1 MVAKT
6 KKKEYEYI
14 RIISLDGS
22 GFFGETNPSAFRNGK
37 LNKDFFSGVLDDS
50 LDTKQLLRIYGRHRS
65 EIKYPCVTKD
75 GLCRAIVS
83 VSFNYTVGD
92 LTLAE
97 IRETLYREGFEIDG
111 VRYVRYKRSAG
122 ASRDGRCLFIA
133 EPLYEDMMKWSSL
146 DLSAENVSDQASWQ
160 AYTALTLSSVESY
173 ITLPKKAFLII
184 PDRTSVF
191 CEKSVCVKK
200 DSKEGLIATEEETE
214 IENVIWD
221 GEALLDVSEFE
232 RFGYKDKG
240 MMLLRNRFFKTCAFN
255 TNLQKWFKDNN
266 ITEIRQLAGY
276 TTARKIEDIKI
287 VVTESSVKYLK
298 FMPKGMKLGEAFKRW
313 LDAVYEGSLT
323 LVFGVVKTDKPPFY
337 MEGAMTYTNY
347 QLLNTIPIAREN
359 MQRFIDR
366 SFFELSRI
374 QNDSMFLRYQINYLS
389 STRIKDLETVDA
401 ENYRRKTVMDMLFKT
416 PDFEN
421 TEFYS
426 ALRGDVVKH
435 FKRRMKKG
443 RVLINGNYET
453 LLGNPYEFLVAT
465 IDKSYEPAKPLLLGD
480 GEVYTKRFDDG
491 EELLGARN
499 PHITMGNLFLAK
511 NKKCEEID
519 EYFNLTDDIVC
530 VNAIGSNL
538 QQRLNGCDYDSDTML
553 VTNDEILIDGVK
565 LCYEDLYV
573 PVCKVDPVG
582 KAEYSSSAVDLARLD
597 RAIAENEIGNIINLS
612 QFLNCLFWHRLKE
625 GEYLDNLK
633 PLYREI
639 CKLAVLSGMEID
651 KAKRLYD
658 VDKYSVLRKL
668 TRYRN
673 KFKEEHGDLPN
684 FYYFIIGNE
693 DKIHEDNT
701 ANLNT
706 PMAYI
711 YDSVEAYN
719 AISTRIK
726 RVSLL
731 SLFDL
736 DIIDKDTND
745 SHRKA
750 TIIDAVTKAHKQLK
764 LLKIKERDDEDT
776 KRITRVKRAEIFS
789 ECIETVAKNIKNDH
803 TLYLLL
809 NEIDKAKDRDVSGAK
824 SLLFACILYEE
835 NGRLFSKIKTPEDY
849 HCVDLVRYTGKKE
862 NMEKYFFEDVYG
874 YPHHV
879 IIDGHP
885 PVTKTI
891 KLMLSGDDHYF
902 VDENGT
908 PVPKKFLKI

>member
-1 MVAKT
+1 METK

-22 GFFGETNPSAFRNGK
+22 QFFVEKKPTAFKNGK

-50 LDTKQLLRIYGRHRS
+50 LDTFELFRVYKKHKA
-65 EIKYPCVTKD
+65 EMKYPCVTKD

-83 VSFNYTVGD
+83 ISFNYTSRD
-92 LTLAE
+92 MTLAE
-97 IRETLYREGFEIDG
+97 IREKLYREGFEIDG
-111 VRYVRYKRSAG
+111 IRYVRYKRSAG

-146 DLSAENVSDQASWQ
+146 DLSEENVSDQASWQ
-160 AYTALTLSSVESY
+160 AYIALTLSSIESV

-191 CEKSVCVKK
+191 HEKSVCVKK
-200 DSKEGLIATEEETE
+200 DSEEGLIATEEETE

-323 LVFGVVKTDKPPFY
+323 LAFGVVKTDKPPSY
-337 MEGAMTYTNY
+337 MKGAMTYTNY

-359 MQRFIDR
+359 MQKFIDR
-366 SFFELSRI
+366 SFFELARI
-374 QNDSMFLRYQINYLS
+374 QHDSMFLRYQINFLS
-389 STRIKDLETVDA
+389 DTKVKDLEMVNA
-401 ENYRRKTVMDMLFKT
+401 ENFRRKVVMDMLFKT

-421 TEFYS
+421 TNFYS
-426 ALRGDVVKH
+426 DLRSDVVKH
-435 FKRRMKKG
+435 FKKRMKKG

-465 IDKSYEPAKPLLLGD
+465 IDKSYEPTKPLLLGD

-499 PHITMGNLFLAK
+499 PHITMGNLFLAT
-511 NKKCEEID
+511 NRKCKEID
-519 EYFNLTDDIVC
+519 EYFNLTDDIIC

-553 VTNDEILIDGVK
+553 VTNDVMLIDGVK
-565 LCYEDLYV
+565 LCYDDLCV

-612 QFLNCLFWHRLKE
+612 QFLNCLFWHRLME
-625 GEYLDNLK
+625 GEYLDDLK
-633 PLYREI
+633 PFYREI

-668 TRYRN
+668 TKYRER
-673 KFKEEHGDLPN
+673 FKEEHGELPN
-684 FYYFIIGNE
+684 FYYFITGAY
-693 DKIHEDNT
+693 DKIDEDNT

-711 YDSVEAYN
+711 YDSVEAYSVV
-719 AISTRIK
+719 STRIK

-736 DIIDKDTND
+736 DVTDKDTND
-745 SHRKA
+745 SRSKARIVDVVAKTHR
-750 TIIDAVTKAHKQLK
+750 TLTR
-764 LLKIKERDDEDT
+764 LKINERDDEDA
-776 KRITRVKRAEIFS
+776 KRITRQKRADVFF
-789 ECIETVAKNIKNDH
+789 ECLDSVSGSIKNDH
-803 TLYLLL
+803 TLYLML
-809 NEIDKAKDRDVSGAK
+809 NAIDNATDKEVTQAK
-824 SLLFACILYEE
+824 SLLFACLLYEKS
-835 NGRLFSKIKTPEDY
+835 GRLLSKIKTPEDY
-849 HCVDLVRYTGKKE
+849 HCVDLRRFTGMKE
-862 NMEKYFFEDVYG
+862 DMEKYFFEDVYG

-879 IIDGHP
+879 IVDGHP

-891 KLMLSGDDHYF
+891 KLMLSGDDYYF
-902 VDENGT
+902 QDLNGT
-908 PVPKKFLKI
+908 PVPKKFLKR

>member
-1 MVAKT
+1 METK

-22 GFFGETNPSAFRNGK
+22 QFFVEKKPTAFKKGK

-50 LDTKQLLRIYGRHRS
+50 LDTFELFRVYKKHKA
-65 EIKYPCVTKD
+65 EMKYPCVTKD

-83 VSFNYTVGD
+83 ISFNYTSRD
-92 LTLAE
+92 MTLAE
-97 IRETLYREGFEIDG
+97 IREKLYREGFEIDG
-111 VRYVRYKRSAG
+111 IRYVRYKRSAG

-146 DLSAENVSDQASWQ
+146 DLSEENVSDQASWQ
-160 AYTALTLSSVESY
+160 AYIALTLSSIESV

-191 CEKSVCVKK
+191 HEKSVCVKK
-200 DSKEGLIATEEETE
+200 DSEEGLIATEEETE

-323 LVFGVVKTDKPPFY
+323 LAFGVVKTDKPPSY
-337 MEGAMTYTNY
+337 MKGAMTYTNY

-359 MQRFIDR
+359 MQKFIDR
-366 SFFELSRI
+366 SFFELARI
-374 QNDSMFLRYQINYLS
+374 QHDSMFLRYQINFLS
-389 STRIKDLETVDA
+389 DTKVKDLEMVNA
-401 ENYRRKTVMDMLFKT
+401 ENFRRKVVMDMLFKT

-421 TEFYS
+421 TNFYS
-426 ALRGDVVKH
+426 DLRSDVVKH
-435 FKRRMKKG
+435 FKKRMKKG

-465 IDKSYEPAKPLLLGD
+465 IDKSYEPTKPLLLGD

-499 PHITMGNLFLAK
+499 PHITMGNLFLAT
-511 NKKCEEID
+511 NRKCKEID
-519 EYFNLTDDIVC
+519 EYFNLTDDIIC

-553 VTNDEILIDGVK
+553 VTNDVMLIDGVK
-565 LCYEDLYV
+565 LCYDDLCV

-612 QFLNCLFWHRLKE
+612 QFLNCLFWHRLME
-625 GEYLDNLK
+625 GEYLDDLK
-633 PLYREI
+633 PFYREI

-668 TRYRN
+668 TKYRER
-673 KFKEEHGDLPN
+673 FKEEHGELPN
-684 FYYFIIGNE
+684 FYYFITGAY
-693 DKIHEDNT
+693 DKIDEDNT

-711 YDSVEAYN
+711 YDSVEAYSVV
-719 AISTRIK
+719 STRIK

-736 DIIDKDTND
+736 DVTDKDTND
-745 SHRKA
+745 SRSKARIVDVVAKTHR
-750 TIIDAVTKAHKQLK
+750 TLTR
-764 LLKIKERDDEDT
+764 LKINERDDEDA
-776 KRITRVKRAEIFS
+776 KRITRQKRADVFF
-789 ECIETVAKNIKNDH
+789 ECLDSVSGSIKNDH
-803 TLYLLL
+803 TLYLML
-809 NEIDKAKDRDVSGAK
+809 NAIDNATDKEVTQAK
-824 SLLFACILYEE
+824 SLLFACLLYEKS
-835 NGRLFSKIKTPEDY
+835 GRLLSKIKTPEDY
-849 HCVDLVRYTGKKE
+849 HCVDLRRFTGMKE
-862 NMEKYFFEDVYG
+862 DMEKYFFEDVYG

-879 IIDGHP
+879 IVDGHP

-891 KLMLSGDDHYF
+891 KLMLSGDDYYF
-902 VDENGT
+902 QDLNGT
-908 PVPKKFLKI
+908 PVPKKFLKR

>member
-1 MVAKT
+1 MAAK
-6 KKKEYEYI
+6 KKKEYEHL

-22 GFFGETNPSAFRNGK
+22 HLFGKKKPTAFKNGK
-37 LNKDFFSGVLDDS
+37 LNSDFFSGVLDES
-50 LDTKQLLRIYGRHRS
+50 LDTDKLREVYKKHEG
-65 EIKYPCVTKD
+65 EIGYPYLTQK
-75 GLCRAIVS
+75 LYCRAIVS
-83 VSFNYTVGD
+83 VSFNYTACD
-92 LTLAE
+92 MTLAE
-97 IRETLYREGFEIDG
+97 IRERLYREGFEIDG

-160 AYTALTLSSVESY
+160 AYIALTLSSIESV

-184 PDRTSVF
+184 PDKSSVF
-191 CEKSVCVKK
+191 REKSVCVKK
-200 DSKEGLIATEEETE
+200 DSEEGLIATEEETE

-255 TNLQKWFKDNN
+255 TNLQKWFKDKG

-276 TTARKIEDIKI
+276 TTARKIEDVKI

-298 FMPKGMKLGEAFKRW
+298 FMPKGMKLDEAFKRW

-323 LVFGVVKTDKPPFY
+323 SAFGVVKTDKPPSH

-359 MQRFIDR
+359 MERFIGR

-374 QNDSMFLRYQINYLS
+374 QSDSMFLRYQINFLS
-389 STRIKDLETVDA
+389 DTKVKDLERVNA
-401 ENYRRKTVMDMLFKT
+401 ENFRRKVVMDMLFKT

-426 ALRGDVVKH
+426 DLRGDVIKH
-435 FKRRMKKG
+435 FKKRMKQGK
-443 RVLINGNYET
+443 VMINGNYET

-465 IDKSYEPAKPLLLGD
+465 VDKSYAPTAPLLLGD
-480 GEVYTKRFDDG
+480 GEVYTTRFDDG
-491 EELLGARN
+491 EELLGGRN

-511 NKKCEEID
+511 NKKCGEID
-519 EYFNLTDDIVC
+519 EYFNLTDDIIC

-565 LCYEDLYV
+565 LCYEDLHV
-573 PVCKVDPVG
+573 PVCKVDPIG
-582 KAEYSSSAVDLARLD
+582 KAEYSSSATDLARLD

-612 QFLNCLFWHRLKE
+612 QFLNCLFWHNLME
-625 GEYLDNLK
+625 GVYLEELK
-633 PLYREI
+633 PLYLEI

-658 VDKYSVLRKL
+658 VDKYSVLCKL
-668 TRYRN
+668 QRYRR
-673 KFKEEHGDLPN
+673 KYKEEHGDLPN
-684 FYYFIIGNE
+684 FYYFITGAY
-693 DKIHEDNT
+693 DKIHEDNA

-711 YDSVEAYN
+711 YDSVESYKS
-719 AISTRIK
+719 ISTRKK
-726 RVSLL
+726 RVSLQ
-731 SLFDL
+731 SLFAL
-736 DIIDKDTND
+736 DINDKDTND
-745 SHRKA
+745 SRSKSR
-750 TIIDAVTKAHKQLK
+750 IIAAVTKAHRALTH
-764 LLKIKERDDEDT
+764 LKINERDDEDT
-776 KRITRVKRAEIFS
+776 KRITRQKRAEIFF
-789 ECIETVAKNIKNDH
+789 ECLSSVSKNIKNDH
-803 TLYLLL
+803 TIYLLL
-809 NEIDKAKDRDVSGAK
+809 NAIDKATDREITQVK
-824 SLLFACILYEE
+824 SLLLACLLYEIS
-835 NGRLFSKIKTPEDY
+835 GRLLSKVKTPEDY
-849 HCVDLVRYTGKKE
+849 HCSDLKMYSGTDE
-862 NMEKYFFEDVYG
+862 EMEKYLIENVYG
-874 YPHHV
+874 FPHQV
-879 IIDGHP
+879 IVDGYSP
-885 PVTKTI
+885 ITNPI
-891 KLMLSGDDHYF
+891 RIILCE
-902 VDENGT
+902 DEVYYRDFNYT
-908 PVPKKFLKI
+908 PVPKKFIKF

>member
-1 MVAKT
+1 MATK

-22 GFFGETNPSAFRNGK
+22 HFFVEKKPTAFKNGK

-50 LDTKQLLRIYGRHRS
+50 LDTFELFRVYKKHKA
-65 EIKYPCVTKD
+65 EMKYPCVTKD

-83 VSFNYTVGD
+83 VSFNYTSRD
-92 LTLAE
+92 MTLAE
-97 IRETLYREGFEIDG
+97 IREKLYREGFEIDG

-160 AYTALTLSSVESY
+160 AYIALTLSSIESV

-191 CEKSVCVKK
+191 KEKAICVKK
-200 DSKEGLIATEEETE
+200 NSEEGLIATEEETE

-221 GEALLDVSEFE
+221 GEALLDASEFE
-232 RFGYKDKG
+232 GFGYKDKG

-255 TNLQKWFKDNN
+255 TNLQKWFKDKG

-323 LVFGVVKTDKPPFY
+323 LAFGVVKTDKPPSY
-337 MEGAMTYTNY
+337 MKGAMTYTNY

-359 MQRFIDR
+359 MQKFIDR
-366 SFFELSRI
+366 SFFELARI
-374 QNDSMFLRYQINYLS
+374 QHDSMFLRYQINFLS
-389 STRIKDLETVDA
+389 DTKVKDLETVNA
-401 ENYRRKTVMDMLFKT
+401 ENFRRKVVMDMLFKT

-421 TEFYS
+421 TNFYS
-426 ALRGDVVKH
+426 DLRGDVVKH
-435 FKRRMKKG
+435 FKKRMKKG

-465 IDKSYEPAKPLLLGD
+465 IDKSYEPTKPLLLGD

-499 PHITMGNLFLAK
+499 PHITMGNLFLAT
-511 NKKCEEID
+511 NRKCKEID
-519 EYFNLTDDIVC
+519 EYFNLTDDIIC

-553 VTNDEILIDGVK
+553 VTNDVMLIDGVK
-565 LCYEDLYV
+565 LCYDDLCV
-573 PVCKVDPVG
+573 PVCKVDPIG
-582 KAEYSSSAVDLARLD
+582 KAEYSFSAVDLARLD

-612 QFLNCLFWHRLKE
+612 QFLNCLFWHRLME
-625 GEYLDNLK
+625 GEHLDDLK
-633 PLYREI
+633 PFYREI

-668 TRYRN
+668 TKYRER
-673 KFKEEHGDLPN
+673 FKEEHGELPN
-684 FYYFIIGNE
+684 FYYFITGAY
-693 DKIHEDNT
+693 DKIDEDNA

-711 YDSVEAYN
+711 YDSVEAYSVV
-719 AISTRIK
+719 STRIK

-736 DIIDKDTND
+736 DITDKDTND
-745 SHRKA
+745 SRSKA
-750 TIIDAVTKAHKQLK
+750 RIVDVVAKAHRTLTR
-764 LLKIKERDDEDT
+764 LKINERDDEDA
-776 KRITRVKRAEIFS
+776 KRITRQKRADVFF
-789 ECIETVAKNIKNDH
+789 ECLDSVSGSIKNDH

-809 NEIDKAKDRDVSGAK
+809 NAIDNAEDKEVTQAK
-824 SLLFACILYEE
+824 SLLFACLLYEKS
-835 NGRLFSKIKTPEDY
+835 GRLLSKIKTPEDY
-849 HCVDLVRYTGKKE
+849 HCVDLRRYTGTKE
-862 NMEKYFFEDVYG
+862 YMEKYFFEDVYG

-879 IIDGHP
+879 IVDGHP

-891 KLMLSGDDHYF
+891 KMMLSGDDCYF
-902 VDENGT
+902 VDMNGT
-908 PVPKKFLKI
+908 PVPKKFLKR

>member
-1 MVAKT
+1 MATK

-22 GFFGETNPSAFRNGK
+22 HFFGEKKPTAFKNGK

-50 LDTKQLLRIYGRHRS
+50 LDTFELFRVYKKHKA
-65 EIKYPCVTKD
+65 EMKYPCVTKD

-83 VSFNYTVGD
+83 VSFNYTSRD
-92 LTLAE
+92 MTLAK
-97 IRETLYREGFEIDG
+97 IREKLYREGFEIDG
-111 VRYVRYKRSAG
+111 IRYVRYKRSAG

-160 AYTALTLSSVESY
+160 AYIALTLSSIESV

-184 PDRTSVF
+184 PDRTSVLK
-191 CEKSVCVKK
+191 EKAICVKK
-200 DSKEGLIATEEETE
+200 DSEEGLIATEEETE

-298 FMPKGMKLGEAFKRW
+298 FMPKGMKLYEAFKHW

-323 LVFGVVKTDKPPFY
+323 LAFGVVKTDKPPSY
-337 MEGAMTYTNY
+337 MKGAMTYTNY

-359 MQRFIDR
+359 MQKFIDR
-366 SFFELSRI
+366 SFFELARI
-374 QNDSMFLRYQINYLS
+374 QHDSMFLRYQINFLS
-389 STRIKDLETVDA
+389 DTKVKDLETVNA
-401 ENYRRKTVMDMLFKT
+401 ENFRRKVVMDMLFKT

-421 TEFYS
+421 TNFYS
-426 ALRGDVVKH
+426 DLRSDVVKH
-435 FKRRMKKG
+435 FKKRMKKG

-465 IDKSYEPAKPLLLGD
+465 IDKSYEPTKPLLLGD

-499 PHITMGNLFLAK
+499 PHITMGNLFLAT
-511 NKKCEEID
+511 NRKCKEID
-519 EYFNLTDDIVC
+519 EYFNLTDDIIC

-553 VTNDEILIDGVK
+553 VTNDVMLIDGVK
-565 LCYEDLYV
+565 LCYDDLCV

-612 QFLNCLFWHRLKE
+612 QFLNCLFWHRLME
-625 GEYLDNLK
+625 GEHLDDLK
-633 PLYREI
+633 PFYREI

-658 VDKYSVLRKL
+658 VDKYSVLCKL
-668 TRYRN
+668 TKYRER
-673 KFKEEHGDLPN
+673 FKEEHGELPN
-684 FYYFIIGNE
+684 FYYFITGAY
-693 DKIHEDNT
+693 DKIDEDNT

-711 YDSVEAYN
+711 YDSVEAYSVV
-719 AISTRIK
+719 STRIK

-736 DIIDKDTND
+736 DVTDKDTND
-745 SHRKA
+745 SRSKA
-750 TIIDAVTKAHKQLK
+750 RIVDVVAKAHRTLTR
-764 LLKIKERDDEDT
+764 LKINERDDEDA
-776 KRITRVKRAEIFS
+776 KRITRQKRADVFF
-789 ECIETVAKNIKNDH
+789 ECLDSVSGSIKNDH

-809 NEIDKAKDRDVSGAK
+809 NAIDNAEDKEVTQAK
-824 SLLFACILYEE
+824 SLLFACLLYEKS
-835 NGRLFSKIKTPEDY
+835 GRLLSKIKTPEDY
-849 HCVDLVRYTGKKE
+849 HCVDLRRYTGTKE
-862 NMEKYFFEDVYG
+862 DMEKYFFEDVYG

-879 IIDGHP
+879 IVDGHP

-891 KLMLSGDDHYF
+891 KLMLSGDDYYF
-902 VDENGT
+902 QDLNGT
-908 PVPKKFLKI
+908 PVPKKFLKR

>member
-1 MVAKT
+1 MATK

-22 GFFGETNPSAFRNGK
+22 HLFGEKKPTAFKNGK

-50 LDTKQLLRIYGRHRS
+50 LDTFELFRVYKKNKA
-65 EIKYPCVTKD
+65 EMKYPCVTKD

-83 VSFNYTVGD
+83 VSFNYTSRD
-92 LTLAE
+92 MTLAE
-97 IRETLYREGFEIDG
+97 IREKLYREGFEIDG
-111 VRYVRYKRSAG
+111 IRYVRYKRSAG

-146 DLSAENVSDQASWQ
+146 DLSAENVLDQASWQ
-160 AYTALTLSSVESY
+160 AYIALTLSSIESV

-191 CEKSVCVKK
+191 CEKAVCVKK
-200 DSKEGLIATEEETE
+200 DSEEGLIATEEETE

-298 FMPKGMKLGEAFKRW
+298 FMPKGMKLCEAFKRW

-323 LVFGVVKTDKPPFY
+323 LAFGVVKTDKPPSY
-337 MEGAMTYTNY
+337 MKGAMTYTNY

-359 MQRFIDR
+359 MQKFIDR
-366 SFFELSRI
+366 SFFELARI
-374 QNDSMFLRYQINYLS
+374 QHDSMFLRYQINFLS
-389 STRIKDLETVDA
+389 DTKVKDLETVNA
-401 ENYRRKTVMDMLFKT
+401 ENFRRKVVMDMLFKT

-421 TEFYS
+421 TNFYS
-426 ALRGDVVKH
+426 DLRGDVVKH
-435 FKRRMKKG
+435 FKKRMKKG

-453 LLGNPYEFLVAT
+453 LLGNPYEFLIAT
-465 IDKSYEPAKPLLLGD
+465 IDKSYEPTKPLLLGD

-499 PHITMGNLFLAK
+499 PHITMGNLFLAT
-511 NKKCEEID
+511 NRKCKEID
-519 EYFNLTDDIVC
+519 EYFNLTDDIIC

-553 VTNDEILIDGVK
+553 VTNDVMLVDGVK
-565 LCYEDLYV
+565 LCYDDLCV
-573 PVCKVDPVG
+573 PVCKIDPVG

-612 QFLNCLFWHRLKE
+612 QFLNCLFWHRLME
-625 GEYLDNLK
+625 GEYLDDLK
-633 PLYREI
+633 PFYREI

-668 TRYRN
+668 TKYRER
-673 KFKEEHGDLPN
+673 FKEEHGELPN
-684 FYYFIIGNE
+684 FYYFITGAY
-693 DKIHEDNT
+693 DKIDEDNT

-711 YDSVEAYN
+711 YDSVEAYSVV
-719 AISTRIK
+719 STRIK

-736 DIIDKDTND
+736 DITDKDTND
-745 SHRKA
+745 SRSKA
-750 TIIDAVTKAHKQLK
+750 RIVDVVAKAHRTLTR
-764 LLKIKERDDEDT
+764 LKINERDDEDA
-776 KRITRVKRAEIFS
+776 KRITRQKRADVFF
-789 ECIETVAKNIKNDH
+789 ECLDSMSGSIKNDH

-809 NEIDKAKDRDVSGAK
+809 NSIDNATDKEVTQAK
-824 SLLFACILYEE
+824 SLLFACLLYEKS
-835 NGRLFSKIKTPEDY
+835 GRLLSKIKTPEDY
-849 HCVDLVRYTGKKE
+849 HCVDLRRFTGTKE
-862 NMEKYFFEDVYG
+862 DMEKYFFEDVYG

-879 IIDGHP
+879 IVDGHP

-891 KLMLSGDDHYF
+891 KLVLSGDDYYF
-902 VDENGT
+902 QDLNGT
-908 PVPKKFLKI
+908 PVPKKFLKR

>member
-1 MVAKT
+1 MATK

-14 RIISLDGS
+14 RLISLDGS
-22 GFFGETNPSAFRNGK
+22 HFFGEKKPTAFKNGK

-50 LDTKQLLRIYGRHRS
+50 LDTFELFRVYKKHKA
-65 EIKYPCVTKD
+65 EMKYPCVTKD

-83 VSFNYTVGD
+83 VSFNYTAHD
-92 LTLAE
+92 MTLAE
-97 IRETLYREGFEIDG
+97 IREKLYREGFEIDG

-146 DLSAENVSDQASWQ
+146 DLSAENASDQASWQ
-160 AYTALTLSSVESY
+160 AYIALTLSSIESV

-184 PDRTSVF
+184 PDRTSIF
-191 CEKSVCVKK
+191 KEKAVCVKK
-200 DSKEGLIATEEETE
+200 NSEEGLIATEEETE
-214 IENVIWD
+214 IDNVIWD

-323 LVFGVVKTDKPPFY
+323 SKFGVVKTDKSPSY
-337 MEGAMTYTNY
+337 MKGAMTYTNY

-359 MQRFIDR
+359 MQKFIDR
-366 SFFELSRI
+366 SFFELARI
-374 QNDSMFLRYQINYLS
+374 QHDSMFLRYQINFLS
-389 STRIKDLETVDA
+389 DTKVKDLETVNA
-401 ENYRRKTVMDMLFKT
+401 ENFRRKVVMDMLFKT

-421 TEFYS
+421 TNFYS
-426 ALRGDVVKH
+426 ELRSDVVKH
-435 FKRRMKKG
+435 FKKRMKKG

-453 LLGNPYEFLVAT
+453 LLGNPYEFLIAT
-465 IDKSYEPAKPLLLGD
+465 IDKSYEPTKPLLLGD

-499 PHITMGNLFLAK
+499 PHITMGNLFLAT
-511 NKKCEEID
+511 NRKCKEID
-519 EYFNLTDDIVC
+519 EYFNLTDDIIC

-553 VTNDEILIDGVK
+553 VTNDVMLIDGVK
-565 LCYEDLYV
+565 LCYDDLCV

-612 QFLNCLFWHRLKE
+612 QFLNCLFWHRLME
-625 GEYLDNLK
+625 GEYLDDLK
-633 PLYREI
+633 PFYREI

-668 TRYRN
+668 TKYRER
-673 KFKEEHGDLPN
+673 FKEEHGELPN
-684 FYYFIIGNE
+684 FYYFITGAY
-693 DKIHEDNT
+693 DKIDEDNA

-711 YDSVEAYN
+711 YDSVEAYSVV
-719 AISTRIK
+719 STRIK
-726 RVSLL
+726 RVSLI
-731 SLFDL
+731 S
-736 DIIDKDTND
+736 IW
-745 SHRKA
+745 
-750 TIIDAVTKAHKQLK
+750 
-764 LLKIKERDDEDT
+764 
-776 KRITRVKRAEIFS
+776 
-789 ECIETVAKNIKNDH
+789 
-803 TLYLLL
+803 
-809 NEIDKAKDRDVSGAK
+809 VSA
-824 SLLFACILYEE
+824 I
-835 NGRLFSKIKTPEDY
+835 RP
-849 HCVDLVRYTGKKE
+849 
-862 NMEKYFFEDVYG
+862 
-874 YPHHV
+874 
-879 IIDGHP
+879 
-885 PVTKTI
+885 
-891 KLMLSGDDHYF
+891 
-902 VDENGT
+902 
-908 PVPKKFLKI
+908 

>member
-1 MVAKT
+1 MAA
-6 KKKEYEYI
+6 KKKKKYELI

-22 GFFGETNPSAFRNGK
+22 QVFRDSKPSTFKDGK
-37 LNKDFFSGVLDDS
+37 LNKELFSGVLDES
-50 LDTKQLLRIYGRHRS
+50 LDKKELFRVYRKHS
-65 EIKYPCVTKD
+65 NEIPYPCVTED
-75 GLCRAIVS
+75 GFCRAIVN

-92 LTLAE
+92 MTVAE
-97 IRETLYREGFEIDG
+97 IREGLYREGFEIDG
-111 VRYVRYKRSAG
+111 VRYMRYKRSAG
-122 ASRDGRCLFIA
+122 ASRDGRCLFVA

-146 DLSAENVSDQASWQ
+146 DLSGEGVSDQASWQ
-160 AYTALTLSSVESY
+160 AYIALTLSSVESY

-184 PDRTSVF
+184 PDKSNVF
-191 CEKSVCVKK
+191 KEKSVCVKK
-200 DSKEGLIATEEETE
+200 DDAEGLVATEEETE

-221 GEALLDVSEFE
+221 GEALLDVSEFKSA
-232 RFGYKDKG
+232 GLADKG

-255 TNLQKWFKDNN
+255 TNLQKWFRDNG

-323 LVFGVVKTDKPPFY
+323 STFGVVKTDKPPFY

-374 QNDSMFLRYQINYLS
+374 QHDSMFLCYQINYLS
-389 STRIKDLETVDA
+389 STKLKDLETVDA
-401 ENYRRKTVMDMLFKT
+401 ENYRRKVVMDMLFKT
-416 PDFEN
+416 PEFEN
-421 TEFYS
+421 TDFYS
-426 ALRGDVVKH
+426 SLRGDVVKH
-435 FKRRMKKG
+435 FKRRMKRG
-443 RVLINGNYET
+443 RILINGNYET
-453 LLGNPYEFLVAT
+453 LFGNPYEFLVAT
-465 IDKSYEPAKPLLLGD
+465 IDKSYQPTKPMLLGD

-499 PHITMGNLFLAK
+499 PHITMGNLFLAR
-511 NKKCEEID
+511 NKKCGEID

-530 VNAIGSNL
+530 VNAIGSNI

-565 LCYEDLYV
+565 ICYDNLCV

-582 KAEYSSSAVDLARLD
+582 KAEYSSSSVDLARLD

-612 QFLNCLFWHRLKE
+612 QFLNCLFWHRLME
-625 GEYLDNLK
+625 GEYLDDLK

-673 KFKEEHGDLPN
+673 EFKEEHGDLPN

-693 DKIHEDNT
+693 DKIHADNT

-726 RVSLL
+726 RVPLV

-736 DIIDKDTND
+736 DITEKDTND

-750 TIIDAVTKAHKQLK
+750 AIIEAVTKAHKELK
-764 LLKIKERDDEDT
+764 HKKIKERDDEDT
-776 KRITRVKRAEIFS
+776 KRITRIERGEIFS
-789 ECIETVAKNIKNDH
+789 ECLNTVAKNIKNDH

-809 NEIDKAKDRDVSGAK
+809 NEIDKAKDRDVTGAK
-824 SLLFACILYEE
+824 SLLFACILYEK
-835 NGRLFSKIKTPEDY
+835 NGRLISKIKTPEDY
-849 HCVDLVRYTGKKE
+849 HCVELKRYTGTKE
-862 NMEKYFFEDVYG
+862 DMEKYFFEDVYG

-879 IIDGHP
+879 IVDEKCIS
-885 PVTKTI
+885 KTI
-891 KLMLSGDDHYF
+891 KLLLVGDGCYF
-902 VDENGT
+902 VDINGT
-908 PVPKKFLKI
+908 PVPKKFFKI

>member
-1 MVAKT
+1 MAAK
-6 KKKEYEYI
+6 KKKEYEYL
-14 RIISLDGS
+14 RIISLDGNQ
-22 GFFGETNPSAFRNGK
+22 FFGEKKPTAFKNGK
-37 LNKDFFSGVLDDS
+37 IIADFFSGALDES
-50 LDTKQLLRIYGRHRS
+50 LDTFELIRVYKNHKA
-65 EIKYPCVTKD
+65 EMKYPCVTKD

-92 LTLAE
+92 MTVAE
-97 IRETLYREGFEIDG
+97 IRERLYREGFEIDG

-133 EPLYEDMMKWSSL
+133 EPLYEDMMNWSSL
-146 DLSAENVSDQASWQ
+146 NLSAENISDQASWQ
-160 AYTALTLSSVESY
+160 AYIALTLSSIESV

-184 PDRTSVF
+184 PDKSSVF
-191 CEKSVCVKK
+191 SEMAVCVKK
-200 DSKEGLIATEEETE
+200 DSEEGLIATEEETE

-255 TNLQKWFKDNN
+255 TNLQKWFKDNG
-266 ITEIRQLAGY
+266 ITEIKQLAGY

-323 LVFGVVKTDKPPFY
+323 STFGVVKTDKPPSH
-337 MEGAMTYTNY
+337 MQGAMTYTNY
-347 QLLNTIPIAREN
+347 QLLNTVPIAREN

-374 QNDSMFLRYQINYLS
+374 QHDSMFLRYQINFLS
-389 STRIKDLETVDA
+389 DTKVKDLETVNA
-401 ENYRRKTVMDMLFKT
+401 ENFRRKVVMDMLFKT

-421 TEFYS
+421 TNFYS
-426 ALRGDVVKH
+426 DLRGDVVKH
-435 FKRRMKKG
+435 FKKRMKKG

-453 LLGNPYEFLVAT
+453 LLGNPYEFLAAT
-465 IDKSYEPAKPLLLGD
+465 IDKSYEPIKPLLLGD
-480 GEVYTKRFDDG
+480 GEVYTTRFDDG

-499 PHITMGNLFLAK
+499 PHITMGNLFLAR
-511 NKKCEEID
+511 NKKCAEID
-519 EYFNLTDDIVC
+519 EYFNLTDDIIC

-565 LCYEDLYV
+565 LCYEDLCV

-582 KAEYSSSAVDLARLD
+582 KAEYSSSATDLARLD

-612 QFLNCLFWHRLKE
+612 QFLNCLFWHRLME
-625 GEYLDNLK
+625 GEYLDDLK
-633 PLYREI
+633 PFYREI

-658 VDKYSVLRKL
+658 VDKYSALRKL
-668 TRYRN
+668 TKYRER
-673 KFKEEHGDLPN
+673 FKEKHGDLPN
-684 FYYFIIGNE
+684 FYYFITGAY

-711 YDSVEAYN
+711 YDSVEAYS
-719 AISTRIK
+719 AMSTRIK
-726 RVSLL
+726 RVPLL

-736 DIIDKDTND
+736 DITDKDTND
-745 SHRKA
+745 SRSKVR
-750 TIIDAVTKAHKQLK
+750 IVDAVTKAHRELTR
-764 LLKIKERDDEDT
+764 LKINERDDEDA
-776 KRITRVKRAEIFS
+776 KRITRKKRADVFF
-789 ECIETVAKNIKNDH
+789 ECLDAVSGSIKNDH

-809 NEIDKAKDRDVSGAK
+809 SAIDKATDKDITQAK
-824 SLLFACILYEE
+824 SLLFACLLYEK
-835 NGRLFSKIKTPEDY
+835 NGRLLSKVKTPEDY
-849 HCVDLVRYTGKKE
+849 HCADLKMYSGTDE
-862 NMEKYFFEDVYG
+862 EMEKYLIENVYG
-874 YPHHV
+874 FPHRVIVDGYPPITKPIR
-879 IIDGHP
+879 II
-885 PVTKTI
+885 
-891 KLMLSGDDHYF
+891 LC
-902 VDENGT
+902 EN
-908 PVPKKFLKI
+908 